1 MMRSS
6 DSLCNSIDALRSI
19 NPIND
24 RLVSQYRIGSV
35 SSSRLCSAKQGDA
48 KSGNRQPG
56 PAKLWV
62 AGGVAKLREA
72 LRTSCF
78 H

>member
-1 MMRSS
+1 MRSS

-35 SSSRLCSAKQGDA
+35 SSSRLSVQQSRGMQRVEIDNQALPSFG
-48 KSGNRQPG
+48 
-56 PAKLWV
+56 
-62 AGGVAKLREA
+62 LREG
-72 LRTSCF
+72 LQSYLKL
-78 H
+78 